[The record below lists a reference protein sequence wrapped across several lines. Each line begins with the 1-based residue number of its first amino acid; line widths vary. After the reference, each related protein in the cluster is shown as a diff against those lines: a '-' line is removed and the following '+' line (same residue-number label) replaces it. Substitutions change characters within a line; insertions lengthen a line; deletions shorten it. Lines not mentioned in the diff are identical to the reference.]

1 MQFAQRTQI
10 FGWSACVI
18 KRIVSPITV
27 GILIRFVLVISLFP
41 IIHRDLFLPFISY
54 SLNNPSV
61 DIWQSWLDS
70 GGRQDAFPYGLA
82 MLIPIATFVMISE
95 LLTPVN
101 LSASSISLGLL
112 VVFYELAVLKLL
124 SKRTTLNSTAV
135 WIYALS
141 PLGIYIS
148 FIHGQID
155 VIPTLYLLM
164 MFVFLDKQ
172 RWTAAGIFLG
182 LAVSA
187 KLSFLLFLPVAIV
200 FFVDNPR
207 YKRGLIKMAKSFIF
221 SMLILQLP
229 VMTLSGYREMVLAT
243 PEANRVLTYGIVLAE
258 DFRFLI
264 FPSVYVL
271 LLYWLWRVGRS
282 TTTVLLTFTGASF
295 LGVALAAPGAIGWYL
310 WSLPILA
317 LLSNQKNKSFI
328 FLNLIVQILVLLTF
342 WGQQTGSVSRFGESS
357 FDLTL
362 EIQISQIKQILETL
376 LLVFGGLLIVS
387 ILRGAIK
394 DGDVFSIGT
403 KPLSIAIAGDSGV
416 GKDTLSESLTKIF
429 GTHLTT
435 YISGDDYHIYERGDK
450 IWSGTTHLHP
460 NANNLNLMQTDL
472 EKALN
477 RESVR
482 SRHYDHSAGRFT
494 KPFVQ
499 KPSDLVLVN
508 GLHALTLKSTKEKVD
523 LKVYLSMDEDLRRQ
537 LKIERDVRTRGASA
551 QSVLSSIETRVP
563 DFKAYIE
570 PQEGLADLSLMLVP
584 LASPFNDLNQRN
596 FKVQCVLRD
605 LYFAENLVRKLRSL
619 SNVNVSHEVLR
630 EGLEK
635 MEIDAY
641 SLTSEDYSSLLEVM
655 VEHKNQLFVDEPVF
669 ASGAKG
675 LMSLLVLLGLVERR
689 SRIRG

>member
-1 MQFAQRTQI
+1 MVKKI
-10 FGWSACVI
+10 G
-18 KRIVSPITV
+18 SPIIV
-27 GILIRFVLVISLFP
+27 GILIRFILVIGLFP
-41 IIHRDLFLPFISY
+41 VIHKDFFLPFVSY
-54 SLNNPSV
+54 SLNNPSL

-70 GGRQDAFPYGLA
+70 GGRQDAFPYGFA

-95 LLTPVN
+95 LLAPVN
-101 LSASSISLGLL
+101 LSISSISLGLL
-112 VVFYELAVLKLL
+112 LVICELAVLKVL
-124 SKRTTLNSTAV
+124 SKRTSPNSAAV

-155 VIPTLYLLM
+155 VIPTLFLLM
-164 MFVFLDKQ
+164 MFVFVDKQ
-172 RWTAAGIFLG
+172 SWTAAGIFLG

-200 FFVDNPR
+200 FFLDNPR
-207 YKRGLIKMAKSFIF
+207 YKYGFINMSKSFIF
-221 SMLILQLP
+221 SMLLLQLP
-229 VMTLSGYREMVLAT
+229 LMTLSGYREMVLAT
-243 PEANRVLTYGIVLAE
+243 PEASRVLTYGIALAE

-317 LLSNQKNKSFI
+317 LLSNGKNKSFI
-328 FLNLIVQILVLLTF
+328 FLNFIVQILVLLTF
-342 WGQQTGSVSRFGESS
+342 WGQQTVSTFRFGE
-357 FDLTL
+357 FVFNLTL
-362 EIQISQIKQILETL
+362 GMQMSQNKQILETL
-376 LLVFGGLLIVS
+376 LLVFGALLIVS

-394 DGDVFSIGT
+394 DGDVFSIGS

-435 YISGDDYHIYERGDK
+435 CISGDDYHIYERGDK

-460 NANNLNLMQTDL
+460 SANNLHLMQADL

-477 RESVR
+477 REAVR

-494 KPFVQ
+494 KPFSQ

-508 GLHALTLKSTKEKVD
+508 GLHALILKATKEKVD
-523 LKVYLSMDEDLRRQ
+523 LKVYLSMNEDLRRQ
-537 LKIERDVRTRGASA
+537 LKIERDVSTRGASA
-551 QSVLSSIETRVP
+551 QSVLSSVEARVP
-563 DFKAYIE
+563 DFKKYIE
-570 PQEGLADLSLMLVP
+570 PQEAIADLSLTIVP
-584 LASPFNDLNQRN
+584 SNFPFNDLNQSN

-605 LYFAENLVRKLRSL
+605 LYFAEKLVRKLRSL
-619 SNVNVSHEVLR
+619 SNVNVSHEVLH

-635 MEIDAY
+635 MEIDAH
-641 SLTSEDYSSLLEVM
+641 SLTSEDHSSLLEVM
-655 VEHKNQLFVDEPVF
+655 VEHKNQLFVDQPVF

-675 LMSLLVLLGLVERR
+675 LTSLLVLIGLVERR
-689 SRIRG
+689 TRIRG

>member
-1 MQFAQRTQI
+1 MVRKI
-10 FGWSACVI
+10 GI
-18 KRIVSPITV
+18 PITI
-27 GILIRFVLVISLFP
+27 GILLRFILVIGLFP
-41 IIHRDLFLPFISY
+41 VIHRDLFLPFVSFA
-54 SLNNPSV
+54 LNNPSL

-70 GGRQDAFPYGLA
+70 GGREDAFPYGLG
-82 MLIPIATFVMISE
+82 MLIPIATFVMTSE
-95 LLTPVN
+95 LLASVN
-101 LSASSISLGLL
+101 LSISSIFLGLL
-112 VVFYELAVLKLL
+112 IVIYELLVLKLL
-124 SKRTTLNSTAV
+124 SNRTSLNSKAV
-135 WIYALS
+135 WIYAFS

-148 FIHGQID
+148 FVHGQID

-164 MFVFLDKQ
+164 MFVFVDKQ

-187 KLSFLLFLPVAIV
+187 KLSFILFLPVAIV

-207 YKRGLIKMAKSFIF
+207 YKFGLLNMAKSFIF
-221 SMLILQLP
+221 SMLLLQLP
-229 VMTLSGYREMVLAT
+229 LMTLSGYREMVLAT
-243 PEANRVLTYGIVLAE
+243 PEASRVLTYGIVLAE
-258 DFRFLI
+258 DFRFLF

-317 LLSNQKNKSFI
+317 LLTSGKNKSFI
-328 FLNLIVQILVLLTF
+328 LLNFIVQILVLLTF
-342 WGQQTGSVSRFGESS
+342 WGQQTVSTFRFGDFV
-357 FDLTL
+357 FDSTL
-362 EIQISQIKQILETL
+362 GMQMSQNKQILETL
-376 LLVFGGLLIVS
+376 LLVFGALLIVS
-387 ILRGAIK
+387 ILRGAIR
-394 DGDVFSIGT
+394 DGDVFSIGA

-450 IWSGTTHLHP
+450 IWNGTTHLHP

-482 SRHYDHSAGRFT
+482 SRHYDHNAGRFT
-494 KPFVQ
+494 KPFNQ

-508 GLHALTLKSTKEKVD
+508 GLHALSLKATKEKVD

-537 LKIERDVRTRGASA
+537 LKIERDVNTRGASA
-551 QSVLSSIETRVP
+551 QSVLSSIETRIP
-563 DFKAYIE
+563 DFKIYIE
-570 PQEGLADLSLMLVP
+570 PQEDLADLSLTLVLP
-584 LASPFNDLNQRN
+584 SFPFNDLNQSN
-596 FKVQCVLRD
+596 FRVKCVLRD
-605 LYFAENLVRKLRSL
+605 LYFAEDFVRKLRSL
-619 SNVNVSHEVLR
+619 SNVNVSHETLQ

-635 MEIDAY
+635 MEIDAH

-655 VEHKNQLFVDEPVF
+655 IEHKNQLFVDKPVF
-669 ASGAKG
+669 TSGSRG
-675 LMSLLVLLGLVERR
+675 LMSLLVIIGLVERR
-689 SRIRG
+689 TGIRG